1 MRRTIYLLC
10 CLLLLVVVPV
20 QAKDKHKG
28 DDRDRGEH
36 RGDSGSDKSWHKDK
50 DGKHHKAPPPGWQK
64 KLNQGQRVDDTL
76 YVYLE
81 PPTPEVIA
89 VLPPP
94 PPGVS
99 FRQIEDKIVKINDI
113 NRQII
118 EVLELDRLPIPKP
131 PRLPLPPLPR

>member
-1 MRRTIYLLC
+1 MRRAIYLLC
-10 CLLLLVVVPV
+10 CLVLLPTPLL
-20 QAKDKHKG
+20 AKDKHK
-28 DDRDRGEH
+28 DDDHDRGEH
-36 RGDSGSDKSWHKDK
+36 RGDYRGEHRGEYKSKKHKDL
-50 DGKHHKAPPPGWQK
+50 PPGWRK
-64 KLNQGQRVDDTL
+64 KLNKGSRVDDSIF
-76 YVYLE
+76 VYME
-81 PPTPEVIA
+81 PPSREVIA

-131 PRLPLPPLPR
+131 PRIPLPPLPR

>member
-1 MRRTIYLLC
+1 MRKILYLLF
-10 CLLLLVVVPV
+10 CLLWLVAVPV

-28 DDRDRGEH
+28 DDHDRGEH
-36 RGDSGSDKSWHKDK
+36 RGEYKSSPKSKHKDL
-50 DGKHHKAPPPGWQK
+50 PPGWRK
-64 KLNQGQRVDDTL
+64 KLNKGARVDDSI
-76 YVYLE
+76 YVYME
-81 PPTPEVIA
+81 PPSREVIA

>member
-1 MRRTIYLLC
+1 MKKGFSLLC
-10 CLLLLVVVPV
+10 ALLLLVAVPL
-20 QAKDKHKG
+20 QAKDKHQG
-28 DDRDRGEH
+28 DAHDRGEH
-36 RGDSGSDKSWHKDK
+36 RGDSRSDKSWHKDK
-50 DGKHHKAPPPGWQK
+50 EGKHHKAPPPGWQK
-64 KLNQGQRVDDTL
+64 KLGKGQRVDDTL

-99 FRQIEDKIVKINDI
+99 FRQIEDKIVKINDN